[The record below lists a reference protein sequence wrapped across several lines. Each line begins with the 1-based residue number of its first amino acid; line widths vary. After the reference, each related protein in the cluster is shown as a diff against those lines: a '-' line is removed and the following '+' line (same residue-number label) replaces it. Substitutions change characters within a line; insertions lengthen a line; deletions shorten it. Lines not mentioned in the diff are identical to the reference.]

1 MWLEAFVAAGIAL
14 GTPILLAAL
23 GELLVERAG
32 VLNIGLEGVLLFG
45 AFVATVAASATGSAS
60 AGVLAAALVGVLT
73 NLIFALATIRWG
85 ADQILVGTALNLLAL
100 GGTGALYRAL
110 YGATGA
116 ALVLPTLPALDWAWL
131 RTIPWVG
138 SVLADQHILVLV
150 GLLLT
155 PSIAFLLRR
164 TGAGLMIR
172 ALGDQPLAAAS
183 LGIPVRR
190 VRTLVLAASGALAG
204 AGGAVLCLAS
214 ASTFVEGISAGRG
227 FIALA
232 VVVLGR
238 WSALGIL
245 LGSLLFGFASALQFQ
260 LQAAALQVPYQ
271 VFLTLPYA
279 LTLAVLAIFGGTDRA
294 PRALGAPLEEE

>member
-1 MWLEAFVAAGIAL
+1 MWLEAFLAAGIAL

-23 GELLVERAG
+23 GELVVERSG
-32 VLNIGLEGVLLFG
+32 VLNIGLEGVLLCG
-45 AFVATVAASATGSAS
+45 AFAATVAASTTGSAS
-60 AGVLAAALVGVLT
+60 LGVLAAALAGVAV
-73 NLIFALATIRWG
+73 NLLFAFATVRLG

-100 GGTGALYRAL
+100 GGTGALYRTL
-110 YGATGA
+110 YGTTGA
-116 ALVLPTLPALDWAWL
+116 ALVLPTLEPVGWDWL
-131 RTIPWVG
+131 RAIPG
-138 SVLADQHILVLV
+138 IGQILLREHILVLLSLV
-150 GLLLT
+150 LT
-155 PSIAFLLRR
+155 PAIALVLRR
-164 TGAGLMIR
+164 TGLGLMIR

-183 LGIPVRR
+183 VGISVQR
-190 VRTLVLAASGALAG
+190 VRTLVLAFSGALAG
-204 AGGAVLCLAS
+204 MGGAVLCLAS

-238 WSALGIL
+238 WSASGIL

-279 LTLAVLAIFGGTDRA
+279 LTLVVLALFGGTDRA
-294 PRALGAPLEEE
+294 PRALGTTLFDD